1 MPGESLNTVDYLAG
15 ALAYTVVMRI
25 FSQQYS
31 KFRRQRLS
39 CLVILLCSVWDV
51 GGYVLAAQD
60 ADSGTRELA
69 EEGQPLVSDDNAD
82 TPDAAASSDNPASSD
97 SSENSENSDKDS
109 PADDSVA
116 AAERAQLLN
125 SAAALEQRLAILN
138 QTAGPYDPAR
148 LEVQQDL
155 ARLQQQLNNHETAE
169 QLLSD
174 SLQLARLN
182 FGLYDESQVSI
193 LQALAQA
200 RQSLRDWEGADA
212 AAHLLFQIQ
221 RRLHDPDSA
230 EYAQALLDYSQWQI
244 SASRQNLLLRPGSTQ
259 AIMAIRAL
267 SEEQRRALDEAR
279 QRQDAR
285 QQWDLLNA
293 IAASEIEMA
302 RQYDYQRLD
311 DLLLNEPRFVTET
324 VCRLVSDGA
333 GGTQRV
339 CYQQQVN
346 NPDYYRSA
354 RRERVNQLERARYAL
369 MQTAQEMENF
379 SKENPAFTAENQQE
393 VTARLQEMAEM
404 NNEMGRLVR
413 RARLRSW

>member
-1 MPGESLNTVDYLAG
+1 M
-15 ALAYTVVMRI
+15 ALAYTGCMRI
-25 FSQQYS
+25 HIQQYLS
-31 KFRRQRLS
+31 LFRQCCLLS
-39 CLVILLCSVWDV
+39 VFLLWIAP
-51 GGYVLAAQD
+51 GLENHAA
-60 ADSGTRELA
+60 EA
-69 EEGQPLVSDDNAD
+69 EV
-82 TPDAAASSDNPASSD
+82 DAAGEPSDEESAQELEP
-97 SSENSENSDKDS
+97 
-109 PADDSVA
+109 DDSA
-116 AAERAQLLN
+116 ARAQLLN
-125 SAAALEQRLAILN
+125 SAAALEQRLATLN

-155 ARLQQQLNNHETAE
+155 ARLQQELNNHETAE

-182 FGLYDESQVSI
+182 YGLYDESQVDI
-193 LQALAQA
+193 LKALVET
-200 RQSLRDWEGADA
+200 RQSLRDWEGTDA

-221 RRLHDPDSA
+221 RRLHDPDSV
-230 EYAQALLDYSQWQI
+230 EYTAALLDYSRWQI
-244 SASRQNLLLRPGSTQ
+244 TASRENLLLRPGSTQ
-259 AIMAIRAL
+259 AIMAIREL
-267 SEEQRRALDEAR
+267 IQEQRRALDEAR
-279 QRQDAR
+279 QRQNAS

-293 IAASEIEMA
+293 IASTEIEMA

-324 VCRLVSDGA
+324 VCRLVTDGA

-369 MQTAQEMENF
+369 MQTADEMENF
-379 SKENPAFTAENQQE
+379 SEEHPGFTADNEAE
-393 VTARLQEMAEM
+393 VAARLEEMREM
-404 NNEMGRLVR
+404 NNELGRMVR

>member
-1 MPGESLNTVDYLAG
+1 MFSVDWNESIARLLAW
-15 ALAYTVVMRI
+15 RI
-25 FSQQYS
+25 LVSMSNQSQQYQMLQ
-31 KFRRQRLS
+31 RQRSLPFV
-39 CLVILLCSVWDV
+39 LLLCSLWLVTGNVMAEQSRLENGTDNEESEV
-51 GGYVLAAQD
+51 SQD
-60 ADSGTRELA
+60 TEAD
-69 EEGQPLVSDDNAD
+69 
-82 TPDAAASSDNPASSD
+82 
-97 SSENSENSDKDS
+97 
-109 PADDSVA
+109 
-116 AAERAQLLN
+116 AERAQLLN
-125 SAAALEQRLAILN
+125 SAAALEQKLDALN
-138 QTAGPYDPAR
+138 QTSGPYDPAR

-155 ARLQQQLNNHETAE
+155 ARLQRQLNNHATAE

-182 FGLYDESQVSI
+182 FGLYDDSQVDI
-193 LQALAQA
+193 LQALVQV
-200 RQSLRDWEGADA
+200 RKSLRDWEGADA
-212 AAHLLFQIQ
+212 AAHLLFQVQ
-221 RRLHDPDSA
+221 NRLHDPESA
-230 EYAQALLDYSQWQI
+230 EYAEALLDYSQWQI
-244 SASRQNLLLRPGSTQ
+244 TASRQNLLERPGSTQ
-259 AIMAIRAL
+259 SIMSIRGL
-267 SEEQRRALDEAR
+267 IEEQRKTLDEAR

-293 IAASEIEMA
+293 IASAEIEMA

-369 MQTAQEMENF
+369 MQTADEMENF
-379 SKENPAFTAENQQE
+379 SEEHPSFTADNQAE
-393 VTARLQEMAEM
+393 VSARLQEMQEM
-404 NNEMGRLVR
+404 NDEMGRLVR